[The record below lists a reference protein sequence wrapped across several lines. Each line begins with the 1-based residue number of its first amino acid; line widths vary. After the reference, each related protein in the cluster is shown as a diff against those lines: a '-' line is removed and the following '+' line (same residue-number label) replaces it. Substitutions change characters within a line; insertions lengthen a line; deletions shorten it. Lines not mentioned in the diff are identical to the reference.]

1 MPPGEESDGKETIR
15 AAGQGRGSS
24 VPQRGESAAEEK

>member
-24 VPQRGESAAEEK
+24 VADSSEGAAEEK